1 MGITEGTLTVGEG
14 ASLELDDIQSG
25 ALHERPSPYV
35 GRYLLL
41 RIDDRAAGRELVRRL
56 HPFVD
61 SGRPSADP
69 AHDAWITVAFT
80 YHGLKALGVPQDSLD
95 SFSREFQQG
104 MAARAAEL
112 GDVGESSPEHWE
124 KPLGTADVH
133 VALAV
138 LSPDAAR
145 LEALA
150 ERARHAH
157 EELPGVEVIWRQD
170 CYQLPTG
177 RTSFGFK
184 DGIGQPAV
192 EGSGI
197 SPSNPKER
205 PLKAGEIILGYPD
218 ETGELPPMPTPEVLG
233 RNGTY
238 VVFRKLHTRVA
249 AYRQYLRAKAA
260 SREEEALLGAKMVG
274 RWQSGAPLALSP
286 ERDDPELGA
295 DPKRNNDFL
304 YGDDL
309 RGFKCPAGAHARRA
323 NPRDALDHEGSVNV
337 RLHRMIR
344 RGTSYGPM
352 LPEGVLEDDG
362 EDRGIIFVF
371 AGAHLKRQFEFVK
384 TQWLNDGIF
393 IGAPAEKDPLVGPNE
408 GSGSFTIP
416 QRPIRRRL
424 QELPPFVV
432 TRGGEYCFAPGLR
445 ALRWLGEL
453 DDVTEGEDV
462 ATTQTGTDRW
472 KTLDFGPPP
481 SGEAEPE
488 QPVLADY
495 VADGRV
501 AVITLNRP
509 HADNAITTEM
519 GARLTEILETI
530 AVRPAVRV
538 VIITGAGTRAF
549 SVGSDLR
556 QRKDMTKED
565 WLRQR
570 QDFDRT
576 LYTLRQLRKP
586 IFAAVNGIAYGG
598 GSEIAQSTDFIIA
611 SENATFGQPEA
622 MIGLAAGGGSPVF
635 LPRLLPP
642 GKALQMLMT
651 GDPITAAE
659 AHRLGMVNELYP
671 QAELMDAAHADR
683 REDREQLADGSP
695 GGEAGRAAGRGAAD
709 RAGDRDHDG
718 GALALGRPP
727 RPHRGHRRL
736 QRRPRPDLPG
746 RRLLTLAPRAR
757 PPTRGD

>member
-1 MGITEGTLTVGEG
+1 MGMTEGMQTAGEG
-14 ASLELDDIQSG
+14 TSLELDDIQSG

-41 RIDDRAAGRELVRRL
+41 RIDDRAGGRELVRRL

-80 YHGLKALGVPQDSLD
+80 YHGLRALGVPQGSLD
-95 SFSREFQQG
+95 SFAPEFQQG
-104 MAARAAEL
+104 MAARAADL
-112 GDVGESSPEHWE
+112 GDVGDSSPEHWE
-124 KPLGTADVH
+124 KPLGTAEVH
-133 VALAV
+133 VAVAV
-138 LSPDAAR
+138 LSPDAAG

-150 ERARHAH
+150 ERARDAH
-157 EELPGVEVIWRQD
+157 EQLPGVEVIWRQD

-197 SPSNPKER
+197 SPSNPQER
-205 PLKAGEIILGYPD
+205 PIKAGEIILGYPD

-249 AYRQYLRAKAA
+249 AYRQYLHAKAA
-260 SREEEALLGAKMVG
+260 SREDEELLGAKMVG
-274 RWQSGAPLALSP
+274 RWQSGAPLVLAP
-286 ERDDPELGA
+286 EHDDPELGA
-295 DPKRNNDFL
+295 DPERNNEFL

-323 NPRDALDHEGSVNV
+323 NPRDALDGEGSVNV

-352 LPEGVLEDDG
+352 LPAAVLD
-362 EDRGIIFVF
+362 
-371 AGAHLKRQFEFVK
+371 
-384 TQWLNDGIF
+384 
-393 IGAPAEKDPLVGPNE
+393 
-408 GSGSFTIP
+408 
-416 QRPIRRRL
+416 
-424 QELPPFVV
+424 
-432 TRGGEYCFAPGLR
+432 
-445 ALRWLGEL
+445 
-453 DDVTEGEDV
+453 
-462 ATTQTGTDRW
+462 
-472 KTLDFGPPP
+472 
-481 SGEAEPE
+481 
-488 QPVLADY
+488 DY
-495 VADGRV
+495 VAGGRV
-501 AVITLNRP
+501 ALITLNRP

-530 AVRPAVRV
+530 AVRAAVRV
-538 VIITGAGTRAF
+538 AVITGAGTRAF

-556 QRKDMTKED
+556 QRKNMSKED

-576 LYTLRQLRKP
+576 LYTVRQLRKP

-598 GSEIAQSTDFIIA
+598 GSELAQSTDFIIA
-611 SENATFGQPEA
+611 SENASFGQPEA
-622 MIGLAAGGGSPVF
+622 MIGLSAGGGSPVF
-635 LPRLLPP
+635 LPRVLPP

-651 GDPITAAE
+651 GDPITAQA
-659 AHRLGMVNELYP
+659 AHRLGMVNELHP
-671 QAELMDAAHADR
+671 QAELMDAAYRIAEKIASNSPTSVQAVKRAVRMGEGQPIERSEER
-683 REDREQLADGSP
+683 RVGKE
-695 GGEAGRAAGRGAAD
+695 GRCGWDAY
-709 RAGDRDHDG
+709 
-718 GALALGRPP
+718 
-727 RPHRGHRRL
+727 
-736 QRRPRPDLPG
+736 
-746 RRLLTLAPRAR
+746 
-757 PPTRGD
+757 